1 MTTQTKPRPAI
12 GLESTGLEPRRFTI
26 AEYFAM
32 AEAGILT
39 EADRVEL
46 IDGVIVAMS
55 PIGNPHIASVD
66 KLTRLMGEAVGR
78 RAILR
83 VQSPVTLD
91 EYTMPEPD
99 LVILRERSD
108 FYAHEAAGPEDV
120 LLLIEVSDSS
130 LSYDR
135 NAKLALYARFGI
147 PEVWITALPE
157 RIMEAH
163 TKPAAGSYTR
173 KQTLSPG
180 DTITPECFPDIT
192 IPVAEIIPA

>member
-1 MTTQTKPRPAI
+1 MTTQTKPRPA
-12 GLESTGLEPRRFTI
+12 TGRNEPRRFTV

-32 AEAGILT
+32 AEAGILLET
-39 EADRVEL
+39 DRVEL
-46 IDGVIVAMS
+46 IDGVIIAMS
-55 PIGNPHIASVD
+55 PIGNPHNATVD
-66 KLTRLMGEAVGR
+66 KLTKMMVVAVGD
-78 RAILR
+78 RAIVR
-83 VQSPVTLD
+83 VQGSVTLD
-91 EYTMPEPD
+91 DYTMPEPD

-108 FYAHEAAGPEDV
+108 FYVSESPGPEDI

-147 PEVWITALPE
+147 PEVWITALPG

-163 TKPAAGSYTR
+163 TQPAAGSYTR

-192 IPVAEIIPA
+192 LPVAEIIPA